1 MLLSNELLVILVV
14 ALLLVVIL
22 VALIPR
28 SDKQQ
33 DNHVAPSNSVIEEFP
48 EEQVTVTLPPQH
60 FPARVLRLPYA
71 PPEEMRSDRDEFNPT
86 TILLNVVVALTDKP
100 DLLLTSFDPPLQL
113 DLAFSKA
120 VLAEANKLGMKYP
133 KYGFWDGCKWVA
145 FTAEKHQLEYPDEPH
160 PTDQVAGRARVTLS
174 QWSDPAM
181 GRVP

>member
-28 SDKQQ
+28 SDKRQSS
-33 DNHVAPSNSVIEEFP
+33 DPIIEEFP
-48 EEQVTVTLPPQH
+48 KEQVKVTLPLQR
-60 FPARVLRLPYA
+60 FPVRVLRIPYA
-71 PPEEMRSDRDEFNPT
+71 PPEEMRSENDEFNPT
-86 TILLNVVVALTDKP
+86 TILLNVVIARTDEP
-100 DLLLTSFDPPLQL
+100 DLLLTNFAPPLQL

-120 VLAEANKLGMKYP
+120 VLAEANKLGLKYP
-133 KYGFWDGCKWVA
+133 EYGFWDGCKWVK

-160 PTDQVAGRARVTLS
+160 PTDQVAGHVRVTLS